1 MAGMLAVTAIGMVLM
16 AVVSTAALRGYLMH
30 RIDGQL
36 QAVQKKPAL
45 PRMGDSTT
53 PGRYIILNMAPD
65 GTVRAV
71 SGDDPDPSAALD
83 QARRMGPGIFFDE
96 AAGGRPFGM
105 GGMRAVARVG
115 LRGHVTVDYA
125 GVAHPDEW
133 SDSAGHDQA
142 HTAAAAEGAQG
153 FRIFDTAFQQL
164 FPHGYLGDGNA
175 MMAYDAT
182 LTATAAIRLTEQQQP
197 QPDAVINEL
206 TEMPADPAQI
216 DSTVNAR
223 IRTEGH
229 RNVLAAAEAAG
240 ARLLAQSLAFPAQG
254 AAGEAVEELERT
266 TLAAGGVVLRYG
278 IFWGPGTYGG
288 DQVPEGV
295 PHVHVDVAAQ
305 RTVEA
310 LDAPSGV
317 IVVTD

>member
-1 MAGMLAVTAIGMVLM
+1 LLDLHGTCGGRERIGSSEHGGGRRLCGAADLHHAQSRTLELVRVFVAGATGAIGRPLVRLLLEAGHEVAGMTRDPAKAASLPN
-16 AVVSTAALRGYLMH
+16 AVVCDAYDAAALRS
-30 RIDGQL
+30 
-36 QAVQKKPAL
+36 AV
-45 PRMGDSTT
+45 
-53 PGRYIILNMAPD
+53 
-65 GTVRAV
+65 
-71 SGDDPDPSAALD
+71 
-83 QARRMGPGIFFDE
+83 
-96 AAGGRPFGM
+96 
-105 GGMRAVARVG
+105 VAF
-115 LRGHVTVDYA
+115 A
-125 GVAHPDEW
+125 
-133 SDSAGHDQA
+133 
-142 HTAAAAEGAQG
+142 
-153 FRIFDTAFQQL
+153 
-164 FPHGYLGDGNA
+164 
-175 MMAYDAT
+175 
-182 LTATAAIRLTEQQQP
+182 
-197 QPDAVINEL
+197 PDAVINEL
-206 TEMPADPAQI
+206 TEMPTDPAQI

-288 DQVPEGV
+288 DEVPEGM
-295 PHVHVDVAAQ
+295 PHVHVDVAAR